1 MKPRNKGNKWE
12 VQYRVPGYPK
22 AFYERFDTEVEARL
36 RCAQIEIA
44 RKNHRRRGEK
54 QVKLR
59 SWGL

>member
-1 MKPRNKGNKWE
+1 MNPRKKGNKWE

-44 RKNHRRRGEK
+44 RKTTI
-54 QVKLR
+54 
-59 SWGL
+59 